1 MIREKRSRP
10 ILCLSWNRYT
20 HTHTRTHRSPT
31 YLNTW
36 MIKFSYSLFPPP
48 VKVDDIV
55 MGPVA
60 CKSYQEAPLQR
71 KVTML
76 LGNIVFLGPQG
87 SGKTSV
93 MRVLS
98 GEPFRLMEPTS
109 TQIVINEGYHEIRD
123 SHGWSHSTAGLMYED
138 ELVRIIV
145 EDLLKHLLSGSS
157 KGKSN
162 GRSNVTVTPPPL
174 PPRRFH
180 SFSEAH
186 SRSTNLLTD
195 ASEIATRATNRLSGS
210 YEVIESGTPEGK
222 LQLGVRPQPVAN
234 NEVRRSPKTGQGLSR
249 KKNKLGK
256 LLYSSFRS
264 SSKSHDRGG
273 DIRRSYSDSVRREL
287 RVTPDASNGHS
298 FPPTP
303 PPSPGPFQSPLPE
316 QLVEKIKNEL
326 QGCSGGSLPPKY
338 FGKLIDMPGQPA
350 FQALKPLFV
359 TENSLCVLTF
369 DASKDIMSVP
379 SPSLQ
384 RRNPQNGTHG
394 SSSAHSNI
402 PSYYQLS
409 SSKHSKSSFLGQIM
423 KEIGNVCLQWSHCN
437 ADMTL
442 CGPRI
447 VIVAT
452 HSDKVPS
459 TISHRNF
466 ELLQDA
472 IKSSPYKKYV
482 AMLKFIVSSSSI
494 IDRSSTDD
502 LKHFVM
508 ELVKKACRQQVPL
521 KWLRCVRRFQG
532 LSRKGVYLLSLSEA
546 RKIVSQICDISDEEE
561 IGKIVHFL
569 HQNHVILH
577 FNRIHQL
584 KEIVITDPKWFATQ
598 LSHVFSASF
607 IDLEA
612 EGAPSELLPDQQLLR
627 SKGKLTNQLLS
638 FIWRE
643 KSSRVKREELLTIM
657 HKMDLICCMA
667 SDTQPLPPVASIE
680 DLTQDVSS
688 KTYQPRN
695 GIVSSVIIPSLVEE
709 TKPSHLASLPSFNVE
724 PIVFRFKTE
733 HIPSGLFS
741 RLLVRCV
748 QSYPNGY
755 SIYKNGATFEV
766 DPTSLLML
774 TLRHDH
780 IKVSLHRIRSRH
792 VRESLPSSMDVTD
805 LDSLL
810 NDPNTPNPDTCLA
823 ILMFV
828 RATLSD
834 LVQQWTPHLDFDLC
848 VSCDCSA
855 HTEEDVDCS
864 DGTTDGEVFS
874 RKSSCAS
881 TSSLRPRSPGD
892 QHFVI
897 LNDVDSLYQSS
908 VRCELGSIVPSSAS
922 LSCWF
927 GEVPSDNFHT
937 ASPTDDLGMSMC
949 IVLSLFTSLNC
960 LLSVCYEFKT
970 CVQWT
975 LRDRNTI

>member
-1 MIREKRSRP
+1 
-10 ILCLSWNRYT
+10 
-20 HTHTRTHRSPT
+20 
-31 YLNTW
+31 
-36 MIKFSYSLFPPP
+36 
-48 VKVDDIV
+48 

-60 CKSYQEAPLQR
+60 SKSYQEAPLQR

-93 MRVLS
+93 ARILS
-98 GEPFRLMEPTS
+98 GESFRLMEPTS
-109 TQIVINEGYHEIRD
+109 TQIYIDEGYHEIRD
-123 SHGWSHSTAGLMYED
+123 SHNWSRSTAGLMYED

-145 EDLLKHLLSGSS
+145 EDLLKHVLSRSS
-157 KGKSN
+157 KGMSN
-162 GRSNVTVTPPPL
+162 GKSVNATATPPPL

-210 YEVIESGTPEGK
+210 YEVLESGTPEGK
-222 LQLGVRPQPVAN
+222 LQLGVRPQPVAD
-234 NEVRRSPKTGQGLSR
+234 NEGRRSPKTGQGLSR
-249 KKNKLGK
+249 RKHKLGK
-256 LLYSSFRS
+256 IFHSSFRS
-264 SSKSHDRGG
+264 SSSKSHEKGVG
-273 DIRRSYSDSVRREL
+273 DIRRTYSDSAKRDL
-287 RVTPDASNGHS
+287 CITPDASSGHS

-303 PPSPGPFQSPLPE
+303 PPSPGPYQSSLPE
-316 QLVEKIKNEL
+316 QLVEKIKTEL
-326 QGCSGGSLPPKY
+326 QGCSVGSLPPKY
-338 FGKLIDMPGQPA
+338 FGKLIDMPGHPA

-369 DASKDIMSVP
+369 DASKDIMSFP

-384 RRNPQNGTHG
+384 RKISQNGTHV

-423 KEIGNVCLQWSHCN
+423 KEIENVCLQWSHCITN
-437 ADMTL
+437 VTL

-494 IDRSSTDD
+494 IERSSTDD

-532 LSRKGVYLLSLSEA
+532 LSRKGVYFLSLSEA
-546 RKIVSQICDISDEEE
+546 RKTVSQICDISDEEE
-561 IGKIVHFL
+561 IGKVVHFL
-569 HQNHVILH
+569 HQNHVIQH

-607 IDLEA
+607 VDLEA
-612 EGAPSELLPDQQLLR
+612 EGAPSELLADQQLLR
-627 SKGKLTNQLLS
+627 SKGTLTNQLLG
-638 FIWRE
+638 FVWRE
-643 KSSRVKREELLTIM
+643 KGSRVKREELLTIM
-657 HKMDLICCMA
+657 HKMDLLCCMA
-667 SDTQPLPPVASIE
+667 SDNHPLPPLVSIE

-695 GIVSSVIIPSLVEE
+695 DIVSSVVVPSLIEE
-709 TKPSHLASLPSFNVE
+709 RKPPYLASLPSFNVE

-748 QSYPNGY
+748 QSYPHNY

-774 TLRHDH
+774 SLGHDH
-780 IKVSLHRIRSRH
+780 IKVSLHRIRSRN

-855 HTEEDVDCS
+855 HTEEGVDCS
-864 DGTTDGEVFS
+864 DSPTDGEVFS

-881 TSSLRPRSPGD
+881 TGSSRSRSPGD
-892 QHFVI
+892 RHFVI
-897 LNDVDSLYQSS
+897 LNDVDSLCQSS
-908 VRCELGSIVPSSAS
+908 VRCELGSLIPSSAS

-927 GEVPSDNFHT
+927 GEVPSDSFHT
-937 ASPTDDLGMSMC
+937 ASPTDDLGMSK
-949 IVLSLFTSLNC
+949 
-960 LLSVCYEFKT
+960 SVECFSISCMWLTMKHCAYTGNVAFEQIFYE
-970 CVQWT
+970 Q
-975 LRDRNTI
+975 